1 VLSFLVGSAFSG
13 FLYVNNYSLMQ
24 RSVRAAMTG
33 RASGLVVTCVYLPAA
48 LSGYLFAELRGAY
61 GWGNAALLQMSL
73 QLVIPFVA
81 MLFFNQAQTSNRRM
95 APALEDAVR
104 AT

>member
-1 VLSFLVGSAFSG
+1 
-13 FLYVNNYSLMQ
+13 MQ

-73 QLVIPFVA
+73 QLIIAFLA
-81 MLFFNQAQTSNRRM
+81 MLFFDPRQTSNARQ
-95 APALEDAVR
+95 PAFIEDAASYSV
-104 AT
+104 AKDPA